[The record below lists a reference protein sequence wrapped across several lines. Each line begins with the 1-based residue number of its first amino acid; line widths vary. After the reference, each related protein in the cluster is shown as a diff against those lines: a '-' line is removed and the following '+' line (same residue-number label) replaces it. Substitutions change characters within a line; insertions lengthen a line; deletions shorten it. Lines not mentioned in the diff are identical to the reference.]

1 MTGLQRPDFF
11 SFFEYKDDAYFF
23 IGDTLLAKIPTRY
36 EAHNL
41 LSYGDTIRTL
51 CIFDVEINKQ
61 YKYGYNFPAVVTM
74 EPSYI
79 YKEREDDVDFIVGE
93 FHKGD
98 KFIAHDVV
106 MQQPFIAYATFVEFI
121 NNGRVPSFLSY
132 NQMAVLFDNI
142 SRICN
147 FNPRINHA
155 VFEMIY
161 AHLSRDPDN
170 MNIKYRHT
178 DMKKPAA
185 HIGLRNVAYG
195 TDSTTTRLIG
205 AYAGDGINA
214 VLLNKSLENHDME
227 DLLRL

>member
-1 MTGLQRPDFF
+1 M
-11 SFFEYKDDAYFF
+11 
-23 IGDTLLAKIPTRY
+23 
-36 EAHNL
+36 
-41 LSYGDTIRTL
+41 
-51 CIFDVEINKQ
+51 EINKQ

-79 YKEREDDVDFIVGE
+79 YKERDDDIDFIIGE

-98 KFIAHDVV
+98 KFINYDIV
-106 MQQPFIAYATFVEFI
+106 MQQPFIAYAIFVEFI
-121 NNGRVPSFLSY
+121 NNGRIPSFLSY

-147 FNPRINHA
+147 FNPRINHS

-161 AHLSRDPDN
+161 AHLSRDPDD

-178 DMKKPAA
+178 YMQKPAA

-195 TDSTTTRLIG
+195 TDSVSYTHLDVYKRQ
-205 AYAGDGINA
+205 D
-214 VLLNKSLENHDME
+214 KDHE
-227 DLLRL
+227 DLIQYITSETKH

>member
-1 MTGLQRPDFF
+1 
-11 SFFEYKDDAYFF
+11 
-23 IGDTLLAKIPTRY
+23 
-36 EAHNL
+36 
-41 LSYGDTIRTL
+41 
-51 CIFDVEINKQ
+51 
-61 YKYGYNFPAVVTM
+61 M

-98 KFIAHDVV
+98 KFIAYDTV

-178 DMKKPAA
+178 DMKNLL
-185 HIGLRNVAYG
+185 HILVYEMLHMVQTQLQQDLSELMPEMASMQY
-195 TDSTTTRLIG
+195 SLI
-205 AYAGDGINA
+205 N
-214 VLLNKSLENHDME
+214 L
-227 DLLRL
+227 